1 MRTARKFRRT
11 PWLLNQGQEVYRR
24 QEDGRGK
31 TSIQC
36 CWTLLKGWAVGL
48 QSKFGPAAGHR
59 PVHKTFGLHRVEIP
73 TMDVPRL
80 SLTHPSIRGGTK
92 KGPGFY

>member
-11 PWLLNQGQEVYRR
+11 LWLLNQGQEVYRR

-31 TSIQC
+31 PSIQR

-59 PVHKTFGLHRVEIP
+59 PVHKSGLWPASSRDTHYGCP
-73 TMDVPRL
+73 QTVPD
-80 SLTHPSIRGGTK
+80 SPK
-92 KGPGFY
+92 YPGRN